1 MTNKLYK
8 KYASSYTAATNNR
21 DFKKQLELIL
31 NTYQPDNPCQSFI
44 ELFAG
49 QSLHSIEA
57 LKKDGI
63 DVWAADSSQEMKEL
77 AISQGFLKHD
87 QYIVGYLPESILNN
101 TGNVK
106 FDCVACLYSAF
117 SAISMQQ
124 VFELLYH
131 LKSLLSD
138 KGKIFIELHD
148 VFYTMEYIANPVVQY
163 QEVQNSE
170 GQLVQYAW
178 PSGKIKWD
186 HYSHTAEVPITFNI
200 QSADHTETVE
210 FISIDHVYSA
220 EEIIFI
226 ANLLDYESKV
236 LSTDPVWAASFPG
249 GIVLELSLR
258 SAVQEP

>member
-8 KYASSYTAATNNR
+8 HYASSYAAVTNNR
-21 DFKKQLELIL
+21 DFKSQLELIL
-31 NTYQPDNPCQSFI
+31 QTYQPDNPCQSFI

-57 LKKDGI
+57 FKKDNI

-77 AISQGFLKHD
+77 AVSQGFLKPD

-101 TGNVK
+101 TGNIK
-106 FDCVACLYSAF
+106 FDCIACLYSAF
-117 SAISMQQ
+117 SAIPLQK
-124 VFELLYH
+124 VFELLFH
-131 LKSLLSD
+131 LKPLLSD

-170 GQLVQYAW
+170 GEQVSYAW

-200 QSADHTETVE
+200 QSAGSTETVE
-210 FISIDHVYSA
+210 FISTDHIYSA

-226 ANLLDYESKV
+226 ANLLDYESKL
-236 LSTDPVWAASFPG
+236 LSTDPVWAANFPG
-249 GIVLELSLR
+249 GIVLELSLK
-258 SAVQEP
+258 SAVQNP